1 MSNRAQ
7 LTRTKFEGDD
17 GVTGWGWRLGDDYT
31 RSYTDACT
39 EDEVSAEPLELLAAA
54 ASEAT
59 EEERRLLENLLQFER
74 GISINGSWREFQEIA
89 PVLRKALSGE
99 EE

>member
-7 LTRTKFEGDD
+7 LTRTKFVGDD

-39 EDEVSAEPLELLAAA
+39 EQEVPVEPLELLATATA
-54 ASEAT
+54 EAT
-59 EEERRLLENLLQFER
+59 EDERQLLENLLQFER
-74 GISINGSWREFQEIA
+74 GISLNGSWHEFQKIA
-89 PVLRKALSGE
+89 PTLKKALYGE